1 MEEKKNTNEKGVRI
15 FVFFLF
21 VFFKEKRKKSMPKLA
36 PQQCVKVDQDV
47 LALQRNWRGVKLKGE
62 FYVNGLLEIND
73 VYYTPP
79 ANVVSFC
86 WIQCLCIT
94 ETDCLF
100 QANGKQLGF

>member
-1 MEEKKNTNEKGVRI
+1 
-15 FVFFLF
+15 
-21 VFFKEKRKKSMPKLA
+21 MPKLA

-47 LALQRNWRGVKLKGE
+47 LVLQRNWRGVKLKGE